1 MFIPAVLDIEAS
13 GFGRGSYP
21 IEVGYVNSDQVS
33 GCSLIKPLESWTS
46 WCQDA
51 YKIHGIERDILFKA
65 GKPVKEVALWLN
77 EMLGGMTVYSDAWM
91 NDMCW
96 LGRLFDEAEVCQRFK
111 LESILDLLTEDE
123 RDRWAAVYQFILEQT
138 KLTRHRAS
146 NDARLIQQTFLAI
159 KTCL

>member
-1 MFIPAVLDIEAS
+1 MFIPAVIDIEAS

-21 IEVGYVNSDQVS
+21 IEIGYIDADRVS
-33 GCSLIKPLESWTS
+33 GCCLIKPLENWSN

-51 YKIHGIERDILFKA
+51 YKIHGIDRDILFKA

-77 EMLGGMTVYSDAWM
+77 EKLGGLTVYTDAWM

-96 LGRLFDEAEVCQRFK
+96 LGRLYDEAEVCQRFK

-123 RDRWAAVYQFILEQT
+123 RDRWAEVYQFILDQT

>member
-1 MFIPAVLDIEAS
+1 MYIPAVIDIEAS

-21 IEVGYVNSDQVS
+21 IEIGYINADKEV
-33 GCSLIKPLESWTS
+33 GCSLIKPLDNWTS
-46 WCQDA
+46 WSLDA
-51 YKIHGIERDILFKA
+51 YNIHGIERELLFRA
-65 GKPVKEVALWLN
+65 GKSVKEVALWLN
-77 EMLGGMTVYSDAWM
+77 ENLAGMTVYSDAWM

-96 LGRLFDEAEVCQRFK
+96 LGYLYDEAEVIQNFK

-123 RDRWAAVYQFILEQT
+123 RDRWAEVYQFILEQT

-146 NDARLIQQTFLAI
+146 ADARLIQQTYLAI